1 MADDLDMA
9 WSAIAKAGGIK
20 RVMNAKGIRHG
31 RCRCP
36 VCEAKGKCEAALAGP
51 RDHLHMR
58 CTECGWGMME

>member
-1 MADDLDMA
+1 MADDLEMD

-20 RVMNAKGIRHG
+20 RVMKAKGIRHG

-36 VCEAKGKCEAALAGP
+36 VCGAKGKCESALAGP

-58 CTECGWGMME
+58 CTACGWGMME